1 MTAETILT
9 LLRREKKSA
18 SGWLNASFLSSSLN
32 LPLHSIYE
40 GIEELRRL
48 GYKIETQ
55 RGKGFKLLSVP
66 DAFIPLEIK
75 GGLKTKIFGR
85 EIFSYRSLKS
95 TNDLAYRLAE
105 EKVPEGTLI
114 LAEKQTAGKGRIGR
128 RWYSPPEKGIWMSL
142 ILRPDIPPAKA
153 PGLSLCTS
161 LALAQT
167 IKEKTGLEAKLK
179 WPNDCLIAGK
189 KIAGILL
196 ELSAELDRVN
206 FVIIGVGINVNQSQ
220 KDFPRNLRGK
230 ATSIYLESGEKLLR
244 VELLRSFL
252 KNLEKIYVN
261 FKTFGL
267 KYYHAEIKRYSTL
280 LGKKV
285 RLLYGKEK
293 LKGKVVDIDENGSL
307 ILETRKGKKI
317 ITAGEVTLI

>member
-1 MTAETILT
+1 MITEGILT
-9 LLRREKKSA
+9 LLKREKKPA
-18 SGWLNASFLSSSLN
+18 SGGLNAGFLSSSLN

-40 GIEELRRL
+40 GIEELRRM

-66 DAFIPLEIK
+66 DALIPLEIMEN
-75 GGLKTKIFGR
+75 LKTKILGR

-114 LAEKQTAGKGRIGR
+114 LAERQTAGKGRMGR

-167 IKEKTGLEAKLK
+167 IKEKTGLGAKLK
-179 WPNDCLIAGK
+179 WPNDCLIEGK
-189 KIAGILL
+189 KVAGILL

-230 ATSIYLESGEKLLR
+230 ATSLYRESGEKLPR
-244 VELLRSFL
+244 VELLKSFL
-252 KNLEKIYVN
+252 KNLEKIYIN

-267 KYYHAEIKRYSTL
+267 KYYHEEIKKYSTL

-285 RLLYGKEK
+285 KLLYGKEK
-293 LKGKVVDIDENGSL
+293 LKGRVVDIDENGSL
-307 ILETRKGKKI
+307 VLETRKGKKI